1 MCNKLNE
8 MKLIML
14 WSIVFLNLIIVSWAE
29 NLISLSVMKWI
40 TPTLLKEHFNVSA
53 SEKTTICISKFVCC
67 DVENWEVVKC
77 YEVNAHK

>member
-1 MCNKLNE
+1 

-14 WSIVFLNLIIVSWAE
+14 WLIVFLNSIIASWAE
-29 NLISLSVMKWI
+29 TMISLSVMKWI
-40 TPTLLKEHFNVSA
+40 TPSLLKEYFNVSA

-67 DVENWEVVKC
+67 DVENLEVMKC